1 MAKIYPFRAWR
12 YNRERVGDLAHVL
25 TQPYDK
31 ITPEMQERYYRLS
44 EFNLVRL
51 ILGRVHPD
59 DNEETNVYTRAR
71 DTLQSWVKDGILV
84 PDPRPALYLY
94 DQRYRVPGTDE
105 VKVRRGFIALGQIED
120 YEAGVVFRHE
130 RTHRGPKEDRL
141 RLLRHT
147 QAHCESIFMLY
158 RDEEKEIERLL
169 EGARACSPDLSVVDE
184 YGVEHVLWI
193 VTDEALITAVQQ
205 AMTAH
210 KLVIADGHH
219 RYETALAYRNECRA
233 EAHHRDD
240 AQPYERMPMTFF
252 NMAAGGLTILPTH
265 RLIHRLER
273 FDLPMLLE
281 FLAQHFELASV
292 SVSER
297 SDNALAVLHDELRRR
312 GRDRITIGMYPAPGD
327 RFYFLTFRPTD
338 STERLLVGLSHRER
352 TLDVV
357 ILHRVILE
365 GGLGLSPERIALEP
379 PITYLRD
386 FPEGIRAVASG
397 KAPVCF
403 FLNPTRIEQV
413 WEMALAGEVLPQKST
428 DFYPK
433 LLSGLTIYRLDSP

>member
-12 YNRERVGDLAHVL
+12 YNRERVGDLSRVL

-59 DNEETNVYTRAR
+59 DDDESNVYTRAR

-105 VKVRRGFIALGQIED
+105 VKFRRGFIALGQIED

-130 RTHRGPKEDRL
+130 RTHSAPKEDRL

-147 QAHCESIFMLY
+147 HAHCESIFMLY
-158 RDEEKEIERLL
+158 RDEEEVIERLL
-169 EGARACSPDLSVVDE
+169 QGVRASLPDLSVVDE
-184 YGVEHVLWI
+184 YGVEHLLW
-193 VTDEALITAVQQ
+193 VVSDEALITAVQQ
-205 AMTAH
+205 AMAAH
-210 KLVIADGHH
+210 RLVIADGHH
-219 RYETALAYRNECRA
+219 RYETALAYRNERRA
-233 EAHHRDD
+233 EACRSDD
-240 AQPYERMPMTFF
+240 TQPYERMPMTFF
-252 NMAAGGLTILPTH
+252 NIAAGGLTILPTH

-273 FDLPMLLE
+273 FDLPRLLE
-281 FLAQHFELASV
+281 FLSQHFELASA
-292 SVSER
+292 SVGEH
-297 SDNALAVLHDELRRR
+297 SDEVLAALSDDLRRR
-312 GRDRITIGMYPAPGD
+312 GRDRIAIGMYPAPGD
-327 RFYFLTFRPTD
+327 RFYFLTFRPTG
-338 STERLLVGLSHRER
+338 STETLLNGLSPRER
-352 TLDVV
+352 SLDVV

-379 PITYLRD
+379 PITYLRE

-397 KAPVCF
+397 NAPICF
-403 FLNPTRIEQV
+403 FLNPTRVEQV